1 MPTNGSPEQEVA
13 ASLFPFNFSVD
24 SQTADTFS
32 PCSRSIMTASVKQ
45 EKRNK
50 LRPSECATAGR

>member
-24 SQTADTFS
+24 SQTADTFAVQQIHHD
-32 PCSRSIMTASVKQ
+32 RQRQTRKTQ
-45 EKRNK
+45 
-50 LRPSECATAGR
+50 